1 MARLTIRT
9 PYNTNTYSPFMNRS
23 QVDQLQ
29 IQSQA
34 QTAAN
39 QLEFAKKKYENL
51 LSMYKTAVGAY
62 GSTPAANVPPE
73 FAQNIALFQP
83 GGQYGAGSEAAIA
96 QGQQQEISAGNI
108 ASAAAGMGS
117 STTAMARTNAA
128 IRSARNARLLADEE
142 RLKLLGG
149 ALTGAGQAGLETQR
163 LDAYKQ
169 EALLRSL
176 ASLS

>member
-1 MARLTIRT
+1 MAMLRPSLRSVGWAPTQRIQELNVAQQPEMARLDFNKTRFNEILNLYKNAFSNYGQNQGGGSSI
-9 PYNTNTYSPFMNRS
+9 PSYFK
-23 QVDQLQ
+23 QAVDL
-29 IQSQA
+29 
-34 QTAAN
+34 
-39 QLEFAKKKYENL
+39 
-51 LSMYKTAVGAY
+51 Y
-62 GSTPAANVPPE
+62 G
-73 FAQNIALFQP
+73 P

-96 QGQQQEISAGNI
+96 QGQQQEIAAGNI
-108 ASAAAGMGS
+108 ASAASGLGS

-149 ALTGAGQAGLETQR
+149 AYAQAGQAGLETQR

-176 ASLS
+176 ASLT